1 MTEQADRSIG
11 TQNIALQI
19 HSDPKRHSG
28 ICRKLKFSYQAVGM
42 RILIAALIALA
53 LIQTAAWAV
62 ESGPA
67 YDVGAV
73 AKIHGGIVDCVG
85 CNLKGADLTNTCV
98 KAHDLHG
105 ANFDGANASLMCMS
119 FANFSGATFRGTDL
133 SAANLAGAKM
143 DGADLTGA
151 KLDIT
156 SFLGTDLS
164 KTKGLTQAQIDVACS
179 DDKTRL
185 PPGLQIH
192 VCH

>member
-1 MTEQADRSIG
+1 
-11 TQNIALQI
+11 
-19 HSDPKRHSG
+19 
-28 ICRKLKFSYQAVGM
+28 M
-42 RILIAALIALA
+42 RILTAALFCLLTLVCA
-53 LIQTAAWAV
+53 QTAAYAV
-62 ESGPA
+62 TSAPA
-67 YDVGAV
+67 YDAAAV
-73 AKIHGGIVDCVG
+73 ARIHGGIVDCVG

-119 FANFSGATFRGTDL
+119 FADFTGASFRGTDL
-133 SAANLAGAKM
+133 SAANMASAKM

-179 DDKTRL
+179 DDKTKL
-185 PPGLQIH
+185 PPGLKIH